1 MTLID
6 VAFALGMVV
15 IIIFVPL
22 LIAEWVEKHTQNY
35 ALEIF
40 AHFGMPALLWCAMLV
55 LYELLRKNGGSWVKC
70 Q

>member
-1 MTLID
+1 MILID

-22 LIAEWVEKHTQNY
+22 LFAEWVEKHNQSY

-40 AHFGMPALLWCAMLV
+40 AHFGMPALLWCVMLV
-55 LYELLRKNGGSWVKC
+55 LYELLRKNGGVVG
-70 Q
+70 

>member
-22 LIAEWVEKHTQNY
+22 LVAEWVEKHAQSY

-40 AHFGMPALLWCAMLV
+40 AHFGMPALLWCVMLV
-55 LYELLRKNGGSWVKC
+55 LYALLRKNGVVVG
-70 Q
+70 

>member
-6 VAFALGMVV
+6 VLFALGMVV

-22 LIAEWVEKHTQNY
+22 LFAEWIKKHTQSY

-40 AHFGMPALLWCAMLV
+40 AHFGMPALLWCVMLM
-55 LYELLRKNGGSWVKC
+55 LYELLRKNGVVG
-70 Q
+70 

>member
-1 MTLID
+1 
-6 VAFALGMVV
+6 MVV

-40 AHFGMPALLWCAMLV
+40 AHFGMPALLWCVMLV
-55 LYELLRKNGGSWVKC
+55 LYELLRKNGG
-70 Q
+70 